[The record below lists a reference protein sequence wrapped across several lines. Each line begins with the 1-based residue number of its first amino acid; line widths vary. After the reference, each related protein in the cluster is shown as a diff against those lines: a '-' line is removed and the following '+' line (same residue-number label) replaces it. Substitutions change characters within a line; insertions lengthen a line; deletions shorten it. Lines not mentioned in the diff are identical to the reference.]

1 MASGRRSGG
10 RTAASPALH
19 LRGVPNE
26 RQRLFFASRA
36 KYTAYGGARGGG
48 KSWALR
54 RKLILL
60 CLHYPGITCLI
71 IRRSYPE
78 LRQNHILPLRRELG
92 ERVTYRES
100 EKCFLFPPVGGKSS
114 RIFLGHLSSARD
126 LLRYQGQEYDII
138 AIDEATQLTEEQFSA
153 LKACLRGT
161 NSFPKRMYL
170 TCNPGG
176 VGHAWVKRLFVDRDF
191 REGEAAADY
200 LFIPA
205 KVYDNTALL
214 ERSPEYLSQL
224 RSLPPRLRAAWLD
237 GSWNVFDGQFFSE
250 FREEC
255 HVIPPF
261 PLIGDGAPRLRFFAA
276 MDYGFDMLALL
287 LLALD
292 EEGKIYAVGE
302 RAVPGLTLSMAAREL
317 SELTR
322 DFPVEYVAASPDLWN
337 RRQDTGYSGFEIIRG
352 QEQQGCVPPLP
363 PLIPADNRRVEGWRA
378 LREALAVDGRAGGP
392 RLRIFSCCPELIRCL
407 PALVTDQ
414 KNPED
419 ASSRPHSVT
428 HLPEALRY
436 GVMSRMTPPAP
447 EQETLP
453 PFFSHRRTKRPSIYA
468 Y

>member
-1 MASGRRSGG
+1 M
-10 RTAASPALH
+10 
-19 LRGVPNE
+19 
-26 RQRLFFASRA
+26 
-36 KYTAYGGARGGG
+36 
-48 KSWALR
+48 
-54 RKLILL
+54 
-60 CLHYPGITCLI
+60 
-71 IRRSYPE
+71 
-78 LRQNHILPLRRELG
+78 
-92 ERVTYRES
+92 
-100 EKCFLFPPVGGKSS
+100 
-114 RIFLGHLSSARD
+114 
-126 LLRYQGQEYDII
+126 
-138 AIDEATQLTEEQFSA
+138 
-153 LKACLRGT
+153 
-161 NSFPKRMYL
+161 
-170 TCNPGG
+170 
-176 VGHAWVKRLFVDRDF
+176 KRLFVDRDF

-237 GSWNVFDGQFFSE
+237 GSWNVFEGQFFSE

-261 PLIGDGAPRLRFFAA
+261 PLMGEGAPRLRFFAA

-292 EEGKIYAVGE
+292 EEGKIYAARE

-378 LREALAVDGRAGGP
+378 LREALAVDGTAGDRGCRSFPAPGADPLPAGAGHRSEKSGGRLLPSPFGDPFARSAALRRHVEDDAARARAGDAAALFLP
-392 RLRIFSCCPELIRCL
+392 R
-407 PALVTDQ
+407 
-414 KNPED
+414 ED
-419 ASSRPHSVT
+419 EASVD
-428 HLPEALRY
+428 L
-436 GVMSRMTPPAP
+436 
-447 EQETLP
+447 
-453 PFFSHRRTKRPSIYA
+453 
-468 Y
+468 

>member
-1 MASGRRSGG
+1 M
-10 RTAASPALH
+10 
-19 LRGVPNE
+19 
-26 RQRLFFASRA
+26 
-36 KYTAYGGARGGG
+36 
-48 KSWALR
+48 
-54 RKLILL
+54 
-60 CLHYPGITCLI
+60 
-71 IRRSYPE
+71 
-78 LRQNHILPLRRELG
+78 
-92 ERVTYRES
+92 
-100 EKCFLFPPVGGKSS
+100 
-114 RIFLGHLSSARD
+114 
-126 LLRYQGQEYDII
+126 
-138 AIDEATQLTEEQFSA
+138 
-153 LKACLRGT
+153 
-161 NSFPKRMYL
+161 
-170 TCNPGG
+170 
-176 VGHAWVKRLFVDRDF
+176 GHAWVKRLFVDRDF

-237 GSWNVFDGQFFSE
+237 GSWNVFEGQFFSE

-261 PLIGDGAPRLRFFAA
+261 PLMGEGAPRLRFFAA

-292 EEGKIYAVGE
+292 EEGKIYAARE
-302 RAVPGLTLSMAAREL
+302 RAVPGTYPFHGGQGS
-317 SELTR
+317 
-322 DFPVEYVAASPDLWN
+322 FPSLRGTFPWSTWPASPDLWN

-378 LREALAVDGRAGGP
+378 LREALAVDGTAGGP
-392 RLRIFSCCPELIRCL
+392 RLQIFSCCPELIRCL

-428 HLPEALRY
+428 HLPEARATASCR
-436 GVMSRMTPPAP
+436 G
-447 EQETLP
+447 
-453 PFFSHRRTKRPSIYA
+453 
-468 Y
+468 